1 MAKLLSALPV
11 GSIVKSANT
20 KYNGTAIR
28 FIVGHQDTT
37 NSRTKLVTEKIITL
51 KCFDAK
57 EASNSD
63 FNRQRYG
70 YNRYSLSNIDQWLN
84 SAAASWYSARHS
96 ADAAPTNENVWSNYN
111 EYDTE
116 AGFLTNFEADFRA
129 AILDTTIRVALNT
142 ETDGG
147 GYEDITRKVYLLSN
161 TEVGLANENSVAEGT
176 VWSYFN
182 SATRR
187 QCMPTAEAVSKSEY
201 TSSSL
206 TSSSNWYWWLR
217 TPNAADSTRAR
228 NVYTDGSLNV
238 NRAYIGDHG
247 VRPALELASTNL
259 VSDSTDTDGA
269 YILQWNQPPTDPSSI
284 SYGTPQ
290 AGNSLTITTGGSSDP
305 EGDAIS
311 YVWERRTDSGIYTQI
326 GITTTKSIT
335 DTVPTSGSTY
345 QVRVKAV
352 DTNGLESGYCT
363 GSAKTI
369 SYNTAPVIS
378 GSDTNV
384 GAKTDPFSHSYT
396 VTDAQ
401 ASSQTLTVVETLTN
415 GSETITLRTFT
426 ATSGVTNTVDLTDVW
441 LKLIA
446 GTHVLTI
453 TASDGAGGTVTRK
466 ITFSRTVSRIAAARA
481 FSTDAMV
488 QKVFISLYP
497 SERPADSTL
506 YLEVTNNPFDASPV
520 WEEITSK
527 VNSLVH
533 VFSNT
538 TAANGYGLGYR
549 FYILKGDEEIE
560 VTQAT
565 IRFA

>member
-1 MAKLLSALPV
+1 M
-11 GSIVKSANT
+11 
-20 KYNGTAIR
+20 
-28 FIVGHQDTT
+28 
-37 NSRTKLVTEKIITL
+37 ITL
-51 KCFDAK
+51 KAFDAK
-57 EASNSD
+57 EASNSNS
-63 FNRQRYG
+63 NRASYG
-70 YNRYSLSNIDQWLN
+70 NNRYSVSNIDQWLN
-84 SAAASWYSARHS
+84 SAASSWYSARHS
-96 ADAAPTNENVWSNYN
+96 ADAAPTNANVWSNYN

-129 AILDTTIRVALNT
+129 AILDTVIRVALNT
-142 ETDGG
+142 VTDGG

-217 TPNAADSTRAR
+217 TPYAGGAYLAR
-228 NVYTDGSLNV
+228 FVYPGGSLDHSYAYRG
-238 NRAYIGDHG
+238 NRG

-311 YVWERRTDSGIYTQI
+311 YVWERRTDSGAYTQI

-335 DTVPTSGSTY
+335 DTVPTSGTTY

-352 DTNGLESGYCT
+352 DANGLESGYCT

-415 GSETITLRTFT
+415 GSETITLRSYN
-426 ATSGVTNTVDLTDVW
+426 ATSGATNTINLTDVW

-453 TASDGAGGTVTRK
+453 TASDGAGGTATRK

-481 FSTDAMV
+481 FKTDSLV

-497 SERPADSTL
+497 TERPADSTL
-506 YLEVTNNPFDASPV
+506 YLEVTNNPFDTSPV